1 MPIGRWERCL
11 VYHVLVLSMEELW
24 VHSVF
29 FSKPVQKANFSELPV
44 KRIKFCID
52 DGDSEIDSIQKL
64 LKENKVAFIISE
76 VIQGAGGCN
85 VASKQFIRNLE
96 KFAKQYEVPLILD

>member
-1 MPIGRWERCL
+1 MGALPGISRISSFHGRTL
-11 VYHVLVLSMEELW
+11 GALS
-24 VHSVF
+24 F

-64 LKENKVAFIISE
+64 LKENKDAFIISE
-76 VIQGAGGCN
+76 VIQVKEDAMLQVN
-85 VASKQFIRNLE
+85 NLSGILKNLQNST
-96 KFAKQYEVPLILD
+96 KFHLS